1 MTPEELRA
9 YVESLPPDAR
19 AGLLRGHRVFRD
31 YLAKAHFVRERIRQE
46 FPDLNP
52 RLRAV
57 VSFIAARIL

>member
-1 MTPEELRA
+1 MTQEELRA
-9 YVESLPPDAR
+9 YVESLSPEVR
-19 AGLLRGHRVFRD
+19 AGLLQGTRAFRD
-31 YLAKAHFVRERIRQE
+31 YLAKAHLVRERIRQE